1 MSNIYQATFG
11 AGCFWGVENNFMNL
25 DGVVETSVGY
35 MGSTFRNPTYFDVC
49 SGLTGHAEVV
59 NLSYDSEII
68 DYKSLCNFFFQ
79 IHDATTLNRQG
90 PDIGS
95 QYRSVVFY
103 YNSDQMKVADSLIL
117 ELNKKNPTSPKIV
130 TDVVKA
136 MEYYLAEDY
145 HQKYILKN
153 NLQSCGG

>member
-35 MGSTFRNPTYFDVC
+35 MGSTFKNPTYFDVC

-117 ELNKKNPTSPKIV
+117 ELNKKNPSSPKIV

>member
-11 AGCFWGVENNFMNL
+11 AGCFWDVENNFMNL

-35 MGSTFRNPTYFDVC
+35 MGSTFRDPTYFDVC

>member
-1 MSNIYQATFG
+1 MSSISIATFG
-11 AGCFWGVENNFMNL
+11 AGCFWGVEDKFMKL
-25 DGVVETSVGY
+25 EGVLETSVGY
-35 MGSTFRNPTYFDVC
+35 MGSSFKNPTYFDVC

-59 NLSYDSEII
+59 TINYDSEKISYQ
-68 DYKSLCNFFFQ
+68 DLCNFFFN
-79 IHDATTLNRQG
+79 IHDATTPNRQG
-90 PDIGS
+90 PDVGT
-95 QYRSVVFY
+95 QYRSIIFY
-103 YNSDQMKVADSLIL
+103 YDEHQEKIAKDTIL
-117 ELNKKNPTSPKIV
+117 QLNEKHSPRIV